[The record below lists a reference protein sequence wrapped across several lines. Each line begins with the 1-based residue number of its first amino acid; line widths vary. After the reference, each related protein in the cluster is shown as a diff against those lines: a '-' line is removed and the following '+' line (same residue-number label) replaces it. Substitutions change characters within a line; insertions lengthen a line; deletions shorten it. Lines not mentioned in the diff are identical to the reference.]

1 MEVFIEI
8 IQFTGL
14 LLANLAVGAV
24 GFIPSVII
32 TSVNFNVYD
41 LAPGI
46 VLSVLGEIFGA
57 LLGFYLFRWGFSKAD
72 PKWFRHRFWQA
83 LQSQSAKRVFLMIIA
98 LRLIPFVP
106 SGLVTA
112 GAALTP
118 ISAKL
123 FMIASTIGKIPAVSL
138 EIAVVYG
145 FTQTV
150 PVVYQAIILGIV
162 GVVSVA
168 LWLRSKQKPAQEKAP
183 SE

>member
-1 MEVFIEI
+1 MEAFIHI
-8 IQFTGL
+8 IQFIGL

-32 TSVNFNVYD
+32 TSVNFNVFE
-41 LAPGI
+41 LLPGI
-46 VLSVLGEIFGA
+46 VLSVSGEIFGA
-57 LLGFYLFRWGFSKAD
+57 LLGFYLYRWGFSKAD

-83 LQSQSAKRVFLMIIA
+83 LQSQSNKRVFLMIIG

-118 ISAKL
+118 ISARL

-150 PVVYQAIILGIV
+150 PILYQSILLGLV
-162 GVVSVA
+162 GVVSIG
-168 LWLRSKQKPAQEKAP
+168 LWLRSRKKSAHQKAP
-183 SE
+183 SD